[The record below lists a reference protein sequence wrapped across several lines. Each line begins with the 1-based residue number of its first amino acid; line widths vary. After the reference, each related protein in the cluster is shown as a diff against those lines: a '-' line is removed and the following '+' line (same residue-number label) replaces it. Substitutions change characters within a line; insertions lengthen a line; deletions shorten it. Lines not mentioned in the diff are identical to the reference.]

1 MNSPTAW
8 QAGRLDASR
17 GPQRLLFG
25 AMYEDAE
32 IEHAAFRGKDRVF
45 CIASAGSTAVRLAAR
60 HEVVACDINPAQ
72 LAYAERCA
80 AGGRVERG
88 DAEGAMNFARVFMPL
103 VGWTTGTVRAF
114 LGFSDVSEQMAYW
127 GKHLDTHRF
136 RAALDA
142 LFSHAILRVVYAP
155 QLLASLPPRFGSVL
169 RKRLET
175 GFARHPNAS
184 NPYARALLL
193 GENDETTHST
203 TRNIRF
209 VLADAASW
217 LESCPAGSIDA
228 FALSN
233 ILDGA
238 EPGYRLRLLQ
248 AVRRAAAEEA
258 VVVLRSFAEPPPG
271 LATNHAERDR
281 SMLWGIVDIRT
292 AQALEGS
299 LLAPELPTRQLRH
312 PRPISAAVPA
322 PDR

>member
-1 MNSPTAW
+1 
-8 QAGRLDASR
+8 
-17 GPQRLLFG
+17 
-25 AMYEDAE
+25 MYEDAE
-32 IEHAAFRGKDRVF
+32 IEHEAFQGKDRVF
-45 CIASAGSTAVRLAAR
+45 CIASSGSTAVRLAAQ

-72 LAYAERCA
+72 LAYAERRA
-80 AGGRVERG
+80 AGAPVEQG
-88 DAEGAMNFARVFMPL
+88 DAERAMNFARVFMPL
-103 VGWTTGTVRAF
+103 VGWTTRTVRTF
-114 LGFSDVSEQMAYW
+114 LGFSDVSEQMTYW
-127 GKHLDTHRF
+127 RKHLDTHRF

-142 LFSHAILRVVYAP
+142 LFSPAILRVVYAP

-175 GFARHPNAS
+175 GFARHPNTS

-193 GENDETTHST
+193 GVNGETTQPT

-217 LESCPAGSIDA
+217 LETCPAGSFDA

-238 EPGYRLRLLQ
+238 EPAYRLRLSQ

-258 VVVLRSFAEPPPG
+258 VVVSRSFAEPPPG
-271 LATNHAERDR
+271 LATNHAGRDC
-281 SMLWGIVDIRT
+281 SMLWGIVDVRT
-292 AQALEGS
+292 AQALEDYP
-299 LLAPELPTRQLRH
+299 LAPELPTRRLRH
-312 PRPISAAVPA
+312 PQPISTASPT